1 MATSGKSNGKFDAAR
16 TAVGSVGMGGRK
28 VVSGVR
34 GAAGNVTGQQ
44 VTPLV
49 RKGTA
54 AATQRG
60 RAASADAAAGVRRT
74 SAGAATQGRAAVGR
88 AAGGAVGA
96 GRSVADEATKRTT
109 AAARTGR
116 SAVNNVVSTGTG
128 IGTGAVGAV
137 GSVVGSA
144 MSALMHAVVRAV
156 VRAGLRA
163 GLRYVVA
170 KALLLLELIKRLAL
184 WLRGQVASLMQR
196 LNPSTEGDTAPAH

>member
-1 MATSGKSNGKFDAAR
+1 MATSGKSDGKVDAATR
-16 TAVGSVGMGGRK
+16 PAVGSVGTRGRK
-28 VVSGVR
+28 LASGVR
-34 GAAGNVTGQQ
+34 GAAGNVAGGQ

-49 RKGTA
+49 RKGSPDTA
-54 AATQRG
+54 EG
-60 RAASADAAAGVRRT
+60 
-74 SAGAATQGRAAVGR
+74 GR
-88 AAGGAVGA
+88 AAGGK
-96 GRSVADEATKRTT
+96 ATDRVRKGT
-109 AAARTGR
+109 AAAAGTGR
-116 SAVNNVVSTGTG
+116 SAANKVVSTGTG

-144 MSALMHAVVRAV
+144 MSALMHAVVRV
-156 VRAGLRA
+156 VPRAGLRA